1 MFKIITFIR
10 KNSMEMFLNELFN
23 SIVQIILFTI
33 IPIIWW
39 LVINRRKEN
48 FFKWIGIKKI
58 KDLNHKI
65 LFYMI
70 IGILIF
76 FGVGILILYMLRG
89 IETAT
94 SKFIGLGIKGLAAA
108 IIYSFL
114 RTALSEEIFFRGFL
128 LKILS
133 NKFGL
138 LTGNIIQGI
147 LFGLIHGIL
156 FINIA
161 GLIKTI
167 IIIIFTGLIG
177 CFIGYVNEKKT
188 NGSIIFSW
196 IVHGIANLFSS
207 IISLFSLI

>member
-1 MFKIITFIR
+1 
-10 KNSMEMFLNELFN
+10 MEMFLNELFN

>member
-1 MFKIITFIR
+1 
-10 KNSMEMFLNELFN
+10 MEMFLNELFN

-48 FFKWIGIKKI
+48 FFKWIGIKNI
-58 KDLNHKI
+58 KDLNYKI
-65 LFYMI
+65 LLFMI

-76 FGVGILILYMLRG
+76 FGVGFLILYILRG
-89 IETAT
+89 VETAT
-94 SKFIGLGIKGLAAA
+94 SKFIGLGINGLAAT
-108 IIYSFL
+108 IIYSFI

-128 LKILS
+128 LKRLS

-167 IIIIFTGLIG
+167 IIIIFTALIG
-177 CFIGYVNEKKT
+177 CFIGYINEKKT